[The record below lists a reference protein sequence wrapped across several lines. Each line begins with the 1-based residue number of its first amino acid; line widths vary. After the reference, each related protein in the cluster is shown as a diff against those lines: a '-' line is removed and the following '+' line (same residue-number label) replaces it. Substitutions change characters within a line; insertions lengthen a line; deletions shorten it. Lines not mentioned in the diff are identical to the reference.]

1 MTIHTTGNLIDALRT
16 FRLVSPE
23 ECQRLLVA
31 IQGKSGD
38 PRPLAKQLVQRG
50 LLTVY
55 QINQLFAGHGKE
67 LAIGNYRV
75 LDRLGQGG
83 LSTVYKARH
92 VEYELTVA
100 LKIIRP
106 EVLANVEGRQ
116 QFLQEIEAMARL
128 DHPNIVQFCD
138 ADQHES
144 TCYFAM
150 EYVDGIDLGKHIR
163 LSGPAAV
170 HEACDYIRQAA
181 LGLQHAHERNLV
193 HRDIKPVNL
202 FLQSVVRDSSSVV
215 KDGHGH
221 RPRTT
226 DRGPRTKSYCIKIL
240 DWGLAGLRCPRGSG
254 PQLVETLSKGLVG
267 TADYLSPEQ
276 ARNAATVDIRG
287 DIYSLGCTFYY
298 LLTGQP
304 PFPDGT
310 LMQKILKHQQ
320 AEPPPIESFRSDV
333 PPALTVVLARMMAK
347 NADERY
353 QTPAAVALALAP
365 FTRAGGPV
373 PSIAGVIAG
382 PKGTPPVAN
391 NNDTPLPLALGG
403 QAGKPVQRTSR
414 ADPRRSADASSDT
427 ACA

>member
-16 FRLVSPE
+16 YRLVSAD
-23 ECQRLLVA
+23 ECHRLLTGTH
-31 IQGKSGD
+31 GKSGD

-55 QINQLFAGHGKE
+55 QINQLFAGHAKE
-67 LAIGNYRV
+67 LAIGQYRV
-75 LDRLGQGG
+75 VDRLGQGG

-92 VEYELTVA
+92 IEYDLTVA

-106 EVLANVEGRQ
+106 EVLRNIEGRQ
-116 QFLQEIEAMARL
+116 QFLLEIEAMARL

-138 ADQHES
+138 ADQHET

-163 LSGPAAV
+163 LSGPAPV
-170 HEACDYIRQAA
+170 HEACDYIRQTA

-202 FLQSVVRDSSSVV
+202 FLQSVVHGPSSVA
-215 KDGHGH
+215 KDTRVGA
-221 RPRTT
+221 
-226 DRGPRTKSYCIKIL
+226 RTKDHGPATKACVKII

-254 PQLVETLSKGLVG
+254 PERLDTLSKGLLG

-298 LLTGQP
+298 LLTGRP
-304 PFPDGT
+304 PFPGGT

-320 AEPPPIESFRSDV
+320 EEPAQVDTFRGDV
-333 PPALTVVLARMMAK
+333 PPSLTVVLARMLAK
-347 NADERY
+347 QPEERY
-353 QTPAAVALALAP
+353 QTPAAVALALMP
-365 FTRAGGPV
+365 FTRPGGPV
-373 PSIAGVIAG
+373 PSIAGTLAG
-382 PKGTPPVAN
+382 SRGTPPVATS
-391 NNDTPLPLALGG
+391 NDTPLPLALGG
-403 QAGKPVQRTSR
+403 QRGEPVPRTPR
-414 ADPRRSADASSDT
+414 ADPRRSADPGSDT

>member
-1 MTIHTTGNLIDALRT
+1 MMTIHTTGNLLDALRNY
-16 FRLVSPE
+16 RLVSAE
-23 ECQRLLVA
+23 QYRQLLSNLH
-31 IQGKSGD
+31 GKSGD

-55 QINQLFAGHGKE
+55 QINRLFAGHGKE

-92 VEYELTVA
+92 VEYDLTVA

-106 EVLANVEGRQ
+106 EVLTNIEGRQ

-138 ADQHES
+138 ADQHEA

-150 EYVDGIDLGKHIR
+150 EYVDGIDLGKQVR
-163 LSGPAAV
+163 LSGPAPL
-170 HEACDYIRQAA
+170 HEACDYVRQAA
-181 LGLQHAHERNLV
+181 LGLQHAHERNIV

-202 FLQSVVRDSSSVV
+202 FLSVVRGPSSAV
-215 KDGHGH
+215 KD
-221 RPRTT
+221 RQKCK
-226 DRGPRTKSYCIKIL
+226 KSYCVKII
-240 DWGLAGLRCPRGSG
+240 DWGLAGLRCPRAAG
-254 PQLVETLSKGLVG
+254 QELLETLSKGLVG

-304 PFPDGT
+304 PFPGGS

-320 AEPPPIESFRSDV
+320 AEPAPVESFRGDV
-333 PPALTVVLARMMAK
+333 PPALSVILGRMLAK
-347 NADERY
+347 NPDDRY
-353 QTPAAVALALAP
+353 QTPAALALALVP
-365 FTRAGGPV
+365 FTRPGEPV
-373 PSIAGVIAG
+373 PSVAAALAA
-382 PKGTPPVAN
+382 PKGTPPVKQRD
-391 NNDTPLPLALGG
+391 DTPLPAALGG
-403 QAGKPVQRTSR
+403 EAAQRAPR
-414 ADPRRSADASSDT
+414 VDADSDT

>member
-1 MTIHTTGNLIDALRT
+1 MTIHTTGNLLDALRNY
-16 FRLVSPE
+16 RLVSAE
-23 ECQRLLVA
+23 QYRQLR
-31 IQGKSGD
+31 IGMQGKSGD

-55 QINQLFAGHGKE
+55 QINRLFAGHGKE

-83 LSTVYKARH
+83 LSTVFKARH
-92 VEYELTVA
+92 VEHDLTVA
-100 LKIIRP
+100 LKVIRP

-138 ADQHES
+138 ADQHET

-170 HEACDYIRQAA
+170 HEACDYVRQAA

-202 FLQSVVRDSSSVV
+202 FLTLITAS
-215 KDGHGH
+215 
-221 RPRTT
+221 RPQTVG
-226 DRGPRTKSYCIKIL
+226 GPAGAPERARKRALVKIL

-254 PQLVETLSKGLVG
+254 PQLFDTLSKGLVG

-298 LLTGQP
+298 LLTGRP

-320 AEPPPIESFRSDV
+320 AEPAPVESFRGDV
-333 PPALTVVLARMMAK
+333 PPALSVVLGRMLTK
-347 NADERY
+347 NPDERY
-353 QTPAAVALALAP
+353 QTPAALTLALAP
-365 FTRAGGPV
+365 FTRPGGPV
-373 PSIAGVIAG
+373 PSVAAALAG
-382 PKGTPPVAN
+382 PKGTPPVKQRD
-391 NNDTPLPLALGG
+391 DTPLPAALGG
-403 QAGKPVQRTSR
+403 QAAQRAPR
-414 ADPRRSADASSDT
+414 VDPNSDT

>member
-1 MTIHTTGNLIDALRT
+1 MRPLGGVAVTMTIHTTGNLIEALRT
-16 FRLVSPE
+16 YRLVSAE
-23 ECQRLLVA
+23 QYRQLLTNLH
-31 IQGKSGD
+31 GKGGD
-38 PRPLAKQLVQRG
+38 ARPLAKQLVQRG

-55 QINQLFAGHGKE
+55 QINRLFAGHGKE

-92 VEYELTVA
+92 VEYDLTVA

-106 EVLANVEGRQ
+106 EVLTNVEGRQ

-138 ADQHES
+138 ADQHET

-150 EYVDGIDLGKHIR
+150 EYVDGIDLGKQVR
-163 LSGPAAV
+163 LSGPAPL
-170 HEACDYIRQAA
+170 HEACDYVRQAA
-181 LGLQHAHERNLV
+181 LGLQHAHERNIV

-202 FLQSVVRDSSSVV
+202 FLSVVRGPSSLV
-215 KDGHGH
+215 KDKQ
-221 RPRTT
+221 RTK
-226 DRGPRTKSYCIKIL
+226 KSYCVKII
-240 DWGLAGLRCPRGSG
+240 DWGLAGLRCPRGAG
-254 PQLVETLSKGLVG
+254 QELLETLSKGLVG

-304 PFPDGT
+304 PFPGGS

-320 AEPPPIESFRSDV
+320 AEPAPVESFRGDM
-333 PPALTVVLARMMAK
+333 PPALSVILGRMLAK
-347 NADERY
+347 NPDDRY
-353 QTPAAVALALAP
+353 QTPAALALALVP
-365 FTRAGGPV
+365 FTRPGEPM
-373 PSIAGVIAG
+373 PSVAATLAG
-382 PKGTPPVAN
+382 PKGTPPVKQRD
-391 NNDTPLPLALGG
+391 DTPLPAALGG
-403 QAGKPVQRTSR
+403 EAAQRAPR
-414 ADPRRSADASSDT
+414 APRVDADSDT
-427 ACA
+427 TCA